1 MIKLL
6 LTLIFGIIIGYVVSI
21 FKEVHLQV
29 DFLKVRLFEI
39 IQLLFTLGLGGFI
52 AHYFSRRLNNLGKKR
67 ELICNSLM
75 SMEERYNK
83 MFDFLKLFMANTSS
97 VQSKE
102 ITLKFK
108 QLSSKISVLECRQKK
123 LKLDNNKIKNLRNA
137 HEELNNII
145 TGHSWGIDSSKISYS
160 EIQKQNAEKEFNN
173 IENYLE
179 ELKYSLYD

>member
-1 MIKLL
+1 MIKNL
-6 LTLIFGIIIGYVVSI
+6 LTLILGIIIGYIVSV
-21 FKEVHLQV
+21 FKEVHLQA

-52 AHYFSRRLNNLGKKR
+52 AYYFSRKLNNLGKKR
-67 ELICNSLM
+67 ELICSSLV
-75 SMEERYNK
+75 SMEELYNK
-83 MFDFLKLFMANTSS
+83 MFDFLRQFMANTTS

-102 ITLKFK
+102 ITLKLK
-108 QLSSKISVLECRQKK
+108 QLSSKISVLECRQRK
-123 LKLDNNKIKNLRNA
+123 LRLDNNKINNLRKA

-145 TGHSWGIDSSKISYS
+145 TGHSWGVDSSKISYS